1 MLKDLFATFKSL
13 TPIVLGL
20 LLFQLLILKSPLE
33 KPYSFVAG
41 YLLSFAGLFMF
52 LKGITLSL
60 LPLGESVGANL
71 PALGNKFWIIAV
83 GFAIGYLA
91 TLAEPALHALAMEAE
106 EISVGALPR
115 QVLIHTVA
123 IGFGTGMALG
133 IAKILF
139 EISSTTIVIPILF
152 ITIILTYF
160 APKGIVGIAF
170 DSASAT
176 TGPINIPINMAV
188 AIGLSKILAASDPLL
203 NGFGLVGLTSL
214 GAAISVLIMGIF
226 VGI

>member
-1 MLKDLFATFKSL
+1 MLKDLFSTFKSL
-13 TPIVLGL
+13 TPIVFGL
-20 LLFQLLILKSPLE
+20 VVFQLLVLKSPLE
-33 KPYSFVAG
+33 KPQSFIGG
-41 YLLSFAGLFMF
+41 YVLSLVGLFLF
-52 LKGITLSL
+52 LKGLTLCL

-71 PALGNKFWIIAV
+71 PVLDNKFWIILV
-83 GFAIGYLA
+83 GFGIGYLA

-106 EISVGALPR
+106 EISVGVLSK
-115 QVLIHTVA
+115 QVLIHAVA

-139 EISSTTIVIPILF
+139 QISSSKIIIPLLF

-160 APKGIVGIAF
+160 APEGIVGIAF

-188 AIGLSKILAASDPLL
+188 AIGLSKVLEASDPLL

-214 GAAISVLIMGIF
+214 GAAISVLVMGII

>member
-1 MLKDLFATFKSL
+1 MLKDLFGTFKSL

-20 LLFQLLILKSPLE
+20 LLFQLLVLKSPLE
-33 KPYSFVAG
+33 KPQSFIGG
-41 YLLSFAGLFMF
+41 YLLSLAGLFLF
-52 LKGITLSL
+52 LKGLTLCL

-71 PALGNKFWIIAV
+71 ISLDSKFWIIIV
-83 GFAIGYLA
+83 GFVIGYLA

-106 EISVGALPR
+106 EISVGVLPK
-115 QVLIHTVA
+115 QVLIHAVA

-139 EISSTTIVIPILF
+139 QIPSTTIIIPLLF

-160 APKGIVGIAF
+160 TPEGIVGIAF

-188 AIGLSKILAASDPLL
+188 ALGLSKVLAASDPLL

-214 GAAISVLIMGIF
+214 GAAISVLIMGII

>member
-1 MLKDLFATFKSL
+1 MFKDLFGTFKSL

-20 LLFQLLILKSPLE
+20 VLFQTLVLKRPFD
-33 KPYSFVAG
+33 KPQSLAAG
-41 YLLSFAGLFMF
+41 YALSLIGLFLF
-52 LKGITLSL
+52 LKGLTLCL

-71 PALGNKFWIIAV
+71 TVLDNKFWIVAV
-83 GFAIGYLA
+83 GFFLGYLS

-106 EISVGALPR
+106 ELSVGVLR
-115 QVLIHTVA
+115 KQVLIQAVA
-123 IGFGTGMALG
+123 VGFGMGMALG

-139 EISSTTIVIPILF
+139 EISSTTIVVPILF

-160 APKGIVGIAF
+160 APAGIVGIAF

-188 AIGLSKILAASDPLL
+188 AIGLSKILATTDPLL
-203 NGFGLVGLTSL
+203 YGFGLVGLTSL

-226 VGI
+226 IGI